1 MPFSRLLALFHDHRT
16 VFYIGISTFLLTL
29 GQGAAILAVPL
40 YANSL
45 GFATAQVGLA
55 VSAFATAR
63 FLTNVPAAIISDR
76 IGRRGILIGGA
87 LFAAL
92 GNVLSSYADT
102 LSPLLIFRFIAGIG
116 SGAFITVG
124 IVAIADIS
132 TSMNRARLMS
142 FFQGSFIAGI
152 ALGPMVGGIIAD
164 LIDLRAP
171 FIFVG
176 IVSTLSAAWTLWILP
191 ETRGRRAQ
199 LTETGDAA
207 PTQPREDPYSGNT
220 GPVTYMEEAGARRF
234 SFMLRRGYLL
244 ILLIFAGVFFSRG
257 GALFTVMPIKAKNDL
272 ALSSSEVGLLLT
284 LASLATL
291 FVLPFVGT
299 ISDRYG
305 RKSIIVPGMILLA
318 LCLAILGLSS
328 TAWLFGIGMIMY
340 GITQGMEGPPP
351 LAYVSDVTPAHR
363 QALGQGMARTV
374 GDLALL
380 GGAPI
385 MGRVTDIYG
394 STDALLG
401 NAVIIAIIMVVFLV
415 FARETAGRQR
425 AGSTIP

>member
-1 MPFSRLLALFHDHRT
+1 MPHSAPTRISAIGANSRAADCSGVREISGEDGASIDSVTIAGSAATLLPGAPIPVPFSRLLALFHDHRT

-102 LSPLLIFRFIAGIG
+102 LPPLLIFRFIAGIG

-152 ALGPMVGGIIAD
+152 ALGPLVGGIIAD

-176 IVSTLSAAWTLWILP
+176 IVSTLSAVWTLWILP

-199 LTETGDAA
+199 LAETGDAA
-207 PTQPREDPYSGNT
+207 PTQPREDPDQGIRDPSIT
-220 GPVTYMEEAGARRF
+220 WRRLGRDV
-234 SFMLRRGYLL
+234 SALCSVAATCSSCSSLR
-244 ILLIFAGVFFSRG
+244 A
-257 GALFTVMPIKAKNDL
+257 
-272 ALSSSEVGLLLT
+272 SSSLG
-284 LASLATL
+284 AA
-291 FVLPFVGT
+291 PF
-299 ISDRYG
+299 S
-305 RKSIIVPGMILLA
+305 P
-318 LCLAILGLSS
+318 
-328 TAWLFGIGMIMY
+328 
-340 GITQGMEGPPP
+340 
-351 LAYVSDVTPAHR
+351 
-363 QALGQGMARTV
+363 
-374 GDLALL
+374 
-380 GGAPI
+380 
-385 MGRVTDIYG
+385 
-394 STDALLG
+394 
-401 NAVIIAIIMVVFLV
+401 
-415 FARETAGRQR
+415 
-425 AGSTIP
+425 